1 MVLYDRLAEKIFGIM
16 KGFGHQVKLYTV
28 DGTETIDPTV
38 ARRFFASDTGT
49 MVTIDEDDNEV
60 KLSKSNAE
68 PLDATKK
75 LQQNIKKLANEYLM
89 NYTVRNFGKSI
100 QPRDFSYQAK
110 NHRDNNMTQES
121 KAVAEGLSKLSGSK
135 KTSHQTL
142 ENVRILV
149 KHKQE
154 VQEEKHGAR
163 SRNIQ
168 SIFLE
173 QAGERFR
180 FPHNNLA
187 GARAMARHM
196 YEGGTMVDTV
206 GSYIIERVGQ
216 LIQLTEFY
224 RYARS
229 NNLINEDTSSIVE
242 TVRESISGVKTE
254 LKRLTGIKTYEAIK
268 SRIEE
273 QGETELNEDDTSSLR
288 DMFTVKKFDE
298 KFSQVLPV
306 VSRLVQEKN
315 QYLTR
320 IEEASA
326 APIMLRREG
335 FNTTAILEFS
345 SSMAKLGYKLSEISN
360 RIVENEELS
369 DYVASIGHKLC
380 KEGAMTAFEKS
391 VVANVL
397 NNVRPQQIAESN
409 KREVKESKQ
418 FEQYFSK
425 FNYIFV

>member
-1 MVLYDRLAEKIFGIM
+1 MVLYDKLAERVFGTM
-16 KGFGHQVKLYTV
+16 KGFGHQLRLYTV
-28 DGTETIDPTV
+28 DGSETIDPSV
-38 ARRFFASDTGT
+38 ARRFFATDSGA
-49 MVTIDEDDNEV
+49 MVTIDEESNEI
-60 KLSKSNAE
+60 KLSKSNSN
-68 PLDATKK
+68 PLADTKK

-89 NYTVRNFGKSI
+89 NYTVRNYGKSI

-110 NHRDNNMTQES
+110 NHRNNNMTQS
-121 KAVAEGLSKLSGSK
+121 NAVAEGLSKLSGSK

-168 SIFLE
+168 AVFLE
-173 QAGERFR
+173 QGGERFR
-180 FPHNNLA
+180 FPHNNLS

-196 YEGGTMVDTV
+196 YNGGAMSDAV

-229 NNLINEDTSSIVE
+229 NNLINEDTSGVVE
-242 TVRESISGVKTE
+242 TVRESIEGVKTE
-254 LKRLTGIKTYEAIK
+254 LKRLSGAKTYEAIS
-268 SRIEE
+268 SRIQE
-273 QGETELNEDDTSSLR
+273 QGEVELNEDDTASLR

-298 KFSQVLPV
+298 KFAQVLPT

-315 QYLTR
+315 HFLTR
-320 IEEASA
+320 IEEASS
-326 APIMLRREG
+326 APIILRREG
-335 FNTTAILEFS
+335 FSTTAILEFS
-345 SSMAKLGYKLSEISN
+345 SSMAKLGYKLSEIST

-369 DYVASIGHKLC
+369 SYISTLGHKLC
-380 KEGAMTAFEKS
+380 KEGQLTTFEKS
-391 VVANVL
+391 IVSNVL
-397 NNVRPQQIAESN
+397 NNVQPQQVAESN
-409 KREVKESKQ
+409 KREMTESTQ
-418 FEQYFSK
+418 FEKYFSK
-425 FNYIFV
+425 YNYIFV